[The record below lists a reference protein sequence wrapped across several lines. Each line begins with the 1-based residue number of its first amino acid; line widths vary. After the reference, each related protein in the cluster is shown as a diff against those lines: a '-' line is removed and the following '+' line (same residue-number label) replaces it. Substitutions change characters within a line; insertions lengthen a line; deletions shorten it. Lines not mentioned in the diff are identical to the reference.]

1 MVSVSNNKKCVSLS
15 NQKCMTEPTF
25 INLHPFAINLG
36 RCVGSCNT
44 LNDLPNKV
52 CIPSKTGDLNLSVFN
67 TITGINESSVLT
79 KHISCECIC
88 KFDGRKCNS
97 DQKLKSNKCQCEWE
111 KHHIHEKGYI
121 WTPAT
126 CSCENSKYL
135 ASIIDDLVINCDKV
149 IDAAAKSCNKETK
162 SVTTNLNEKN
172 AICKTKNFD
181 ILLAF
186 LFMIIA
192 LLIAVSIYC

>member
-1 MVSVSNNKKCVSLS
+1 M
-15 NQKCMTEPTF
+15 
-25 INLHPFAINLG
+25 
-36 RCVGSCNT
+36 
-44 LNDLPNKV
+44 
-52 CIPSKTGDLNLSVFN
+52 
-67 TITGINESSVLT
+67 
-79 KHISCECIC
+79 
-88 KFDGRKCNS
+88 
-97 DQKLKSNKCQCEWE
+97 KSNKCQCEWE

-121 WTPAT
+121 CTPAT